1 MSDVVEGRSD
11 ERTSPSKT
19 FSSSRVRMNIL
30 GAHST
35 YPNYNLAELVR
46 ATKLNNGLLHEN

>member
-11 ERTSPSKT
+11 MRTSPSKT
-19 FSSSRVRMNIL
+19 FSSSRVRMNML

-35 YPNYNLAELVR
+35 SSDYNLAELVR
-46 ATKLNNGLLHEN
+46 AMKLNNGLLH